1 MAARSIGDA
10 RSPEACALLG
20 RGPLDQ
26 HQLVGV
32 HLGRSTQL
40 CNRNKPWLFYQPN
53 AERSPGSLV
62 FPRKTPSGTMDC
74 GFDCKPGRGRHDAAN
89 WQVSLYRNYLSHFIR
104 IVRCGQKKDDD
115 AGCGRL
121 GYGDG
126 YLDPVDLDCA
136 NLFFHRKLH

>member
-40 CNRNKPWLFYQPN
+40 RNRNKPWLFHQPD
-53 AERSPGSLV
+53 AKRSPWSLV
-62 FPRKTPSGTMDC
+62 FPRKTPSSSVGC
-74 GFDCKPGRGRHDAAN
+74 GFDRRPGCGRHDAAD
-89 WQVSLYRNYLSHFIR
+89 WQVPLYRNYLSNLIR
-104 IVRCGQKKDDD
+104 VVRCS
-115 AGCGRL
+115 
-121 GYGDG
+121 
-126 YLDPVDLDCA
+126 
-136 NLFFHRKLH
+136 